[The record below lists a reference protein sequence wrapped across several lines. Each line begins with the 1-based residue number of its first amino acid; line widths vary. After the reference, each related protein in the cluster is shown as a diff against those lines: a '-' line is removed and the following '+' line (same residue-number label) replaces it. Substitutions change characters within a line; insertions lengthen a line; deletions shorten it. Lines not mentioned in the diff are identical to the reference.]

1 MNKVKT
7 FFNRLIRF
15 YYCATKA
22 VGGEYEFY
30 CPMLYFQ
37 FMGFLFYAW
46 IHLFNIY
53 ISGALVLIGFFVYT
67 RLIIKYINRH
77 KKEYEKCYASLSRKQ
92 RVIYVIIFAGVAL
105 SMMIIGVNLLGDYA
119 AEHC

>member
-1 MNKVKT
+1 MPQKPLGVSMS
-7 FFNRLIRF
+7 LIVL
-15 YYCATKA
+15 CSISNS
-22 VGGEYEFY
+22 
-30 CPMLYFQ
+30 L
-37 FMGFLFYAW
+37 GFLIYAW

-53 ISGALVLIGFFVYT
+53 VSGALVLVGSLVYN

-77 KKEYEKCYASLSRKQ
+77 KKEYEKYYASLSRKQ

-119 AEHC
+119 VEHC